1 MGGHIEPGET
11 VVEAMRREALE
22 EGGMHVERY
31 MLLGYRKVTNSS
43 PVISKQTGKPY
54 PAVSYVPWFVALTSQ
69 PLVATA
75 GDEGEVFESA
85 VFSVAEAR
93 TLQPAEWPLIEAG
106 LALYNANRGDF
117 TAPEFRAL

>member
-117 TAPEFRAL
+117 TAA